1 VIIKN
6 LKIEK
11 VVFKG
16 LGLGFDSDGAIF
28 VDNSYPGDLLDVKVF
43 HKKGKVR
50 FAKIQKIIKPS
61 HIRKKAPCEV
71 FGLCGGCDWLD
82 IDYSNQLKLKQDI
95 MQEIMGEMGAI
106 QPIIGSEE
114 PIYYRNKSFLPVST
128 KNGKPIIGIFQ
139 KRSHVVIAHKDCKI
153 QPSIYDEIVTEF
165 LAYIEAAKVKIYD
178 EKTGNGNL
186 RHLGFR
192 KSAANGQ
199 IIVVIVTKNRKLPF
213 TKQLINNLTGKFPQI
228 IGIIQNINSEKG
240 NAILGKDEKILFGK
254 DYLIETI
261 GKISYHLNY
270 RSFFQINHSTT
281 EKLYDFVKSQ
291 ISKNEIILDAYSGV
305 GTIGIYLADKA
316 KEVIGVEFVAAAVK
330 DAKQNIEFNNIDNCR
345 YYVGLV
351 EDKIEEICKKT
362 VLDTIIFDPPRKGL
376 EKKII
381 EVLKHNEIKK
391 VIYVSCNPMTQK
403 RDVHMLN
410 EIGYK
415 IKKIQPFDMFPQTWH
430 IENVV
435 VLEK

>member
-1 VIIKN
+1 MPCT
-6 LKIEK
+6 
-11 VVFKG
+11 
-16 LGLGFDSDGAIF
+16 
-28 VDNSYPGDLLDVKVF
+28 VDTLLDT
-43 HKKGKVR
+43 
-50 FAKIQKIIKPS
+50 Q
-61 HIRKKAPCEV
+61 
-71 FGLCGGCDWLD
+71 
-82 IDYSNQLKLKQDI
+82 
-95 MQEIMGEMGAI
+95 
-106 QPIIGSEE
+106 
-114 PIYYRNKSFLPVST
+114 
-128 KNGKPIIGIFQ
+128 PIIGIFQ